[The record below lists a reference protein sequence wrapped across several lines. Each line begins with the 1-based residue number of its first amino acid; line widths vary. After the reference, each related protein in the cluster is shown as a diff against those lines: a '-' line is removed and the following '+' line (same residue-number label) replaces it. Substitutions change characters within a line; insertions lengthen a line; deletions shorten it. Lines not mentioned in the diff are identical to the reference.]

1 MTNPMQK
8 AGLRPPPGAAAPTT
22 PIFRQPLRAS
32 TLFPNG
38 FFAVPIIDHPPC
50 GWPIS
55 VNFPQ
60 GAKTLPTEE
69 IISQCSYIEKIITIF
84 DSAHV
89 SLE

>member
-1 MTNPMQK
+1 LFDGNLVS
-8 AGLRPPPGAAAPTT
+8 GLPSFSPTALAR
-22 PIFRQPLRAS
+22 FRAWNILLVHGS
-32 TLFPNG
+32 
-38 FFAVPIIDHPPC
+38 
-50 GWPIS
+50 IS

-84 DSAHV
+84 ASAHI